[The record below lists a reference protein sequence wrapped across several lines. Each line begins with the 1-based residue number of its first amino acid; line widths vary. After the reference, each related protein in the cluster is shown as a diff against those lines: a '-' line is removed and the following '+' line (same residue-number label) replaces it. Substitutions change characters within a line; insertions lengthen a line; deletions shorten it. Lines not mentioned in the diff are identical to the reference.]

1 MSEIGC
7 NFHQQDNPATNI
19 YILQTMKS
27 KTENTALESLSLT
40 AVISCVCSVLYFVV
54 ANLLA

>member
-7 NFHQQDNPATNI
+7 NFHYQDNAPTNFHFF
-19 YILQTMKS
+19 LTMKS